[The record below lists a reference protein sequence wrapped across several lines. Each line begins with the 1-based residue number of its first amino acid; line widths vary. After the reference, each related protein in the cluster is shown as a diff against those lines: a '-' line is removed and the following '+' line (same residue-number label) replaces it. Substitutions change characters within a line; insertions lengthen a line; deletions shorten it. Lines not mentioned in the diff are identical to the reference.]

1 MRFICFMT
9 KLLIL
14 NIVAL
19 IFNRYIKNEKYEF
32 SFFIYCF
39 TKKNIQRNG
48 FDGNST
54 QTNNKGSFESVKGN
68 PRIISLGINNINNYV
83 ENGISS
89 NNNECTFESDK
100 KMQENRNPE
109 LHNSNNSYSYTQI
122 NSKSFNINNE
132 HTNKKKDNKNKTEK
146 IPIIYTSI
154 DHIKKF
160 SHIKGKLK
168 LVYIRSFYDGNKKE
182 LYEGKFQFYKN
193 NIIYV
198 TTFAV
203 VKNSLKYNF
212 DKTDKWF
219 IAYMNILQKNNYNI
233 TVRCKG
239 IEKYYGLISFS
250 NYELE
255 RFENLRK
262 LLKSKLNITYDHLLY
277 NLNNFYSA
285 KRKFLEFINFRLIHP
300 GFQFIE
306 KTKNTY
312 YDIQSYNQNKET
324 FKKFN
329 LSYDYISTSYRIL
342 IQKNF
347 TKTADDIFLL
357 YALFRDKLIESEES
371 NEVIIFKTD
380 DNNIF
385 TYDEKYS
392 EEIKILNKNFEI
404 EILMGE
410 DGYKNENTKHY
421 FHLND
426 YYSLHLELQNKGVIK
441 YDFIYTWLSK
451 YFINNIKYKYFYL
464 NFYNTRSFVSMEN
477 VLHDINFH
485 VPIHYNFIEKGRK
498 NYEVN
503 EAKTQNEAL
512 KTSNKINESKEKQ
525 IKKTSIKYNSPLG
538 RNKIF
543 ARNFLGFYS
552 NKEKVYTN
560 SKKEDKTY
568 FDDDLRDKIYD
579 YEHEDIIGDIGML
592 DSYNSIN
599 IIGMFQGDYTDLFIL
614 NWLSGNNI
622 LCVVTPVQY
631 KEIHYNTVLSSY
643 FNVLNKMKYGY
654 DKNVFMISEDS
665 KGIIINANFYP
676 HYSNIKLFYNDENN
690 DIFEEELKSYF
701 LLIHFLLNSN
711 NSPCRDYKNVK
722 YFYDEQ
728 TFNIYNL
735 DFISNTLFYLVS
747 ECALKLLNWDIPLGI
762 INKNEN
768 YINVYIFNASL
779 KYTTKKIHHHGFKL
793 RILNNEDAS
802 KFSMVYNKSI
812 IDNYD
817 LKYDFFFKVASN
829 IFVLHSLGLVH
840 RNIKADN
847 YLFQIK
853 KNIDDQHVNAIL
865 RGFGN
870 IIEEGGYGK
879 FKGSYIYAAPEQIN
893 SYFNYSIY
901 NLKSDIFSLGLSL
914 STIFLK
920 GKFIHKYVENKI
932 IMPQEKDENSIL
944 KRNPLAQLWI
954 KTGNIFTSGGF
965 ILFKR
970 KICLKFKVKV
980 IEKQLSKKYIYEWF
994 EQNCSSISYSKLD
1007 ELNNMFKTIQN
1018 IRRLNINLKNYKYNE
1033 KRYYGNLASKNFNH
1047 EPPQKLSTSDS
1058 PIIHRF
1064 MDDIKSSDSNDE
1076 SKSNSNDGNRNY
1088 ISFYPFD
1095 LELKCQNFKLDYK
1108 VNDQKSKGKSDDNN
1122 MDRQN
1127 SDILYFPQPKG
1138 KKYKNKNEN
1147 EDILVNNNNKDD
1159 KNNETIVQ
1167 NNKLFKEIDYT
1178 YLIDHNIKEYIKG
1191 CHNLKYGIIGTIMKN
1206 FSIEFEKYRPQ
1217 IFDIYLLFKNKLIY
1231 LKNKESNNEG
1241 ILSIL
1246 QKISEPDIN
1255 TILKEKIYSKFYNI
1269 NKMVLLKTLIFY
1281 GYFTL
1286 HERLSYEFKMYELQN
1301 FPLNEDNEDIFET
1314 VIIKSMN
1321 RTDFNEFS
1329 NLLLIQD
1336 IYNNYQR
1343 EVEYSNIHINLYI
1356 VRDAIYTID
1365 TAQLYN
1371 IVNHDGVKK
1380 YRQIDFKNRMD
1391 FRLNKRKKKKLNQ
1404 IIDNELNFSI
1414 LNPDY
1419 KSIFHMKFEYKHP
1432 IINSFIIKV
1441 DNYIKRD
1448 MNIKL
1453 AAILNEMFWGLKKNC
1468 KCINYTHMHAY
1479 YQDKNSILNYGSE
1492 QNRLI
1497 DLHKP
1502 IGNIFNNFSQ
1512 NNVDMSNVN
1521 IINPMDIHLDILLR
1535 NSVHLIDKKIL
1546 LDCGKKLKGK
1556 SNIYMPNISSMR
1568 KNKTIKIKIGIN
1580 SSMFFYLSFNL
1591 SLLRSQD
1598 VHLKN
1603 IIYYI
1608 YKKYKSK
1615 LDKKFS
1621 FPYIIGKENEKGI
1634 PFNCLMIN
1642 ENNTF
1647 FYNNVTKNFVKETSL
1662 NKLLFAL
1669 YNVNIMDPSYI
1680 IKSSINYYNHRGN
1693 DSILLSIVTICNVI
1707 YNEKNENNNNMNE
1720 SEYFLKNIDDIYF
1733 DDNRKDEYNNGI
1745 NISKKEAL
1753 KNIKKENKNIIK
1765 IIHRNSTYY
1774 YRAVNCLSFLNN
1786 EFITFH
1792 NDNNITNVFDKI
1804 IIQSSIIFENQTKK
1818 LREKHL
1824 NIYINKTINFNII
1837 SNIVNF
1843 QKYEDQM
1850 YTLSDFIYE
1859 IFHWALLNLQNNG
1872 ENKCTYL
1879 YNRQNASMFD
1889 MILGITTSEGRKF
1902 ILYKHTEGLITF
1914 LFYNILKNQEFN
1926 KYTSE
1931 ILEMAIKL
1939 HNVKIYFV
1947 ISGKTNKTYPFFSNI
1962 FKISKKSTQENVVK
1976 CLKQL
1981 KGKNVN
1987 LLGDVV
1993 NEDLYIPIKIKFM
2006 NKNIV
2011 YNMSKNTFY
2020 KLLYD
2025 FNNNKADIS
2034 YKKEL
2039 PIYALSNLYEIQ
2051 NKFQFLFLNCLRHYI
2066 DIPSKLIK
2074 NDNLFS
2080 AKISQ
2085 MFYENLNKENLIHKN
2100 NYSNTVDQI
2109 ITYINST
2116 FTDNVF
2122 TIEHCIPFFPNTITP
2137 GIYTYFIF
2145 KIFVFS

>member
-1 MRFICFMT
+1 MFCLILKTKIFIVCYYYLQIMKFICFMT

-14 NIVAL
+14 NTVVL
-19 IFNRYIKNEKYEF
+19 IFNRHIKNENYEF

-48 FDGNST
+48 FNGNLAQASS
-54 QTNNKGSFESVKGN
+54 KGS
-68 PRIISLGINNINNYV
+68 L
-83 ENGISS
+83 
-89 NNNECTFESDK
+89 ESDE
-100 KMQENRNPE
+100 KMRENRNPE
-109 LHNSNNSYSYTQI
+109 LYNDNSYSYTQI
-122 NSKSFNINNE
+122 NSKSFNINNKYPNQDKS
-132 HTNKKKDNKNKTEK
+132 NKSKTEK
-146 IPIIYTSI
+146 IPIIYSSI
-154 DHIKKF
+154 DQIKRF

-212 DKTDKWF
+212 DKASKWF
-219 IAYMNILQKNNYNI
+219 IAYMNVLQKNNYNI

-239 IEKYYGLISFS
+239 IEKYYGSISFN
-250 NYELE
+250 NYELKL
-255 RFENLRK
+255 FENLRK
-262 LLKSKLNITYDHLLY
+262 SLKSKLNITYDHLLY

-285 KRKFLEFINFRLIHP
+285 KRKFLEIINFRLIHP
-300 GFQFIE
+300 GFQFII
-306 KTKNTY
+306 KTRNIY
-312 YDIQSYNQNKET
+312 HDIQSYNHNKET
-324 FKKFN
+324 FKKLN
-329 LSYDYISTSYRIL
+329 LSYDSIGTSYRVLMQRNI
-342 IQKNF
+342 
-347 TKTADDIFLL
+347 TKTAEDRFLL
-357 YALFRDKLIESEES
+357 YALLRDKLIESEES
-371 NEVIIFKTD
+371 EEVIVFKTD

-404 EILMGE
+404 EILIGE
-410 DGYKNENTKHY
+410 DGYKNENIKHH
-421 FHLND
+421 FHWND
-426 YYSLHLELQNKGVIK
+426 YYPLHLELQNKGVIK

-451 YFINNIKYKYFYL
+451 YFIDNVKYKYFYL
-464 NFYNTRSFVSMEN
+464 NFYNTKSFVNMEN
-477 VLHDINFH
+477 EFHDINFH
-485 VPIHYNFIEKGRK
+485 APKDYNFIEKGQQ
-498 NYEVN
+498 NYEIN
-503 EAKTQNEAL
+503 ETKTQNEGL
-512 KTSNKINESKEKQ
+512 KIGNKINEPKEKQ
-525 IKKTSIKYNSPLG
+525 IKRAPVKSDSPLG
-538 RNKIF
+538 RNN
-543 ARNFLGFYS
+543 NFKPSFLEFYS

-560 SKKEDKTY
+560 SGKDKKY

-579 YEHEDIIGDIGML
+579 DEHEDIIRNVGML
-592 DSYNSIN
+592 DSYNHIN
-599 IIGMFQGDYTDLFIL
+599 IIGMFQGDYNDLFIL

-622 LCVVTPVQY
+622 LCVITPEHY
-631 KEIHYNTVLSSY
+631 KEIHYNTILSSY
-643 FNVLNKMKYGY
+643 FTVLNKMEHGY

-665 KGIIINANFYP
+665 KWLIINANFYP
-676 HYSNIKLFYNDENN
+676 HYSYIKLFYNDEDN

-768 YINVYIFNASL
+768 YINLYIFNASL
-779 KYTTKKIHHHGFKL
+779 KYTNKKIHHQGFKL
-793 RILNNEDAS
+793 RILNDEDPF
-802 KFSMVYNKSI
+802 KYPMFYNKPI

-817 LKYDFFFKVASN
+817 LKYDFFLKVVSN

-840 RNIKADN
+840 RNIKPDN
-847 YLFQIK
+847 YLSQIK
-853 KNIDDQHVNAIL
+853 KYIDDDQVNVIL
-865 RGFGN
+865 RSFDT

-920 GKFIHKYVENKI
+920 RKFVHKYVENGI
-932 IMPQEKDENSIL
+932 RIPQENHVNSIL
-944 KRNPLAQLWI
+944 KRNPLAYLWI
-954 KTGNIFTSGGF
+954 KTGKLFTSGGF
-965 ILFKR
+965 NLFKR
-970 KICLKFKVKV
+970 KIYLKFNAKV

-994 EQNCSSISYSKLD
+994 ERKCSAISYNQLD
-1007 ELNNMFKTIQN
+1007 ELNKLFKTIQN
-1018 IRRLNINLKNYKYNE
+1018 IRRLNINSKSHKYNE
-1033 KRYYGNLASKNFNH
+1033 KRYYGNLVSKDYNQEH
-1047 EPPQKLSTSDS
+1047 PSKMSTTGS

-1064 MDDIKSSDSNDE
+1064 RDDIKSSGSNDE
-1076 SKSNSNDGNRNY
+1076 NQNY
-1088 ISFYPFD
+1088 VSFYPFN

-1108 VNDQKSKGKSDDNN
+1108 VNNQKRKDKYDDNN
-1122 MDRQN
+1122 MDSQDI
-1127 SDILYFPQPKG
+1127 DILYFPKSKG
-1138 KKYKNKNEN
+1138 EEYRNKKENKESV
-1147 EDILVNNNNKDD
+1147 INNSNKDD
-1159 KNNETIVQ
+1159 KTDETIMRS
-1167 NNKLFKEIDYT
+1167 NNLFKEIDYT
-1178 YLIDHNIKEYIKG
+1178 YLIEHNIKKYVKD
-1191 CHNLKYGIIGTIMKN
+1191 CHSLKYGIIGTIMKI

-1217 IFDIYLLFKNKLIY
+1217 IFDIYLLFKNKLAY
-1231 LKNKESNNEG
+1231 LKNKESKNEDT
-1241 ILSIL
+1241 LSIL
-1246 QKISEPDIN
+1246 QKISEPDIDK
-1255 TILKEKIYSKFYNI
+1255 ILKERIHSKFYNI
-1269 NKMVLLKTLIFY
+1269 NKMVLLKTLIYY
-1281 GYFTL
+1281 GHFTL
-1286 HERLSYEFKMYELQN
+1286 HERLSYEFKMYELQY
-1301 FPLNEDNEDIFET
+1301 FPLSEDSEDTFET

-1365 TAQLYN
+1365 TAQLNN
-1371 IVNHDGVKK
+1371 IINRDVIKK

-1391 FRLNKRKKKKLNQ
+1391 FRLYKRKKNKLNQ
-1404 IIDNELNFSI
+1404 IIDNELKFSI

-1448 MNIKL
+1448 MGIKL
-1453 AAILNEMFWGLKKNC
+1453 AVVLNEMFWGLKNNC

-1479 YQDKNSILNYGSE
+1479 YQDNNSILNYGNE

-1512 NNVDMSNVN
+1512 NNIDISNADAT
-1521 IINPMDIHLDILLR
+1521 NPMDIHLDILLR
-1535 NSVHLIDKKIL
+1535 NSVYLIDKKIL
-1546 LDCGKKLKGK
+1546 LHCGKRLKGEG
-1556 SNIYMPNISSMR
+1556 NTYMPSLSSMR

-1591 SLLRSQD
+1591 SLLRSQEI
-1598 VHLKN
+1598 HLKN

-1615 LDKKFS
+1615 LDKQFS
-1621 FPYIIGKENEKGI
+1621 FPYIIGKINGKDR
-1634 PFNCLMIN
+1634 PFNCLMVN

-1647 FYNNVTKNFVKETSL
+1647 FYNNVTKKIVKETSL
-1662 NKLLFAL
+1662 NKLIFAL
-1669 YNVNIMDPSYI
+1669 YNVDIMDPSYI
-1680 IKSSINYYNHRGN
+1680 VKSSINYYNHREN

-1707 YNEKNENNNNMNE
+1707 YNEKNENNNNKNE
-1720 SEYFLKNIDDIYF
+1720 SDYFFKNPNDLYF
-1733 DDNRKDEYNNGI
+1733 DDNQKDEYNNGI

-1753 KNIKKENKNIIK
+1753 KNIKKNNKNIITITHK
-1765 IIHRNSTYY
+1765 NSTYY
-1774 YRAVNCLSFLNN
+1774 YRVVNCLSFLNN
-1786 EFITFH
+1786 EVITFH
-1792 NDNNITNVFDKI
+1792 NDDNITNVFDKI
-1804 IIQSSIIFENQTKK
+1804 IIQSSIIFGNQTNK
-1818 LREKHL
+1818 LRKNHT
-1824 NIYINKTINFNII
+1824 NIHINKTINFNII
-1837 SNIVNF
+1837 SNIVNL

-1850 YTLSDFIYE
+1850 HTLPDFIYE
-1859 IFHWALLNLQNNG
+1859 IFHWAILNLQHNG
-1872 ENKCTYL
+1872 ESKCTYL
-1879 YNRQNASMFD
+1879 FNRQNASMFN
-1889 MILGITTSEGRKF
+1889 MILGITTKEGRKF

-1914 LFYNILKNQEFN
+1914 LFYNILKNQESN

-1931 ILEMAIKL
+1931 KLEMAIKL
-1939 HNVKIYFV
+1939 HNVKIYF
-1947 ISGKTNKTYPFFSNI
+1947 IIRDKTNRAYPFFSNI
-1962 FKISKKSTQENVVK
+1962 FKMPKRGPQENFVK

-2020 KLLYD
+2020 KLIYN
-2025 FNNNKADIS
+2025 FNNNKVDIR
-2034 YKKEL
+2034 YRKEL
-2039 PIYALSNLYEIQ
+2039 PIHALSNLHEIQ
-2051 NKFQFLFLNCLRHYI
+2051 NKFQFLFLKCLRHYI
-2066 DIPSKLIK
+2066 DIPNKLIK

-2080 AKISQ
+2080 VKISQ
-2085 MFYENLNKENLIHKN
+2085 MFYKKLNKENFIHKN
-2100 NYSNTVDQI
+2100 NHSHTVDQM
-2109 ITYINST
+2109 ITYINSI

-2122 TIEHCIPFFPNTITP
+2122 TIEHFCLNIFNCILFFPNAITP
-2137 GIYTYFIF
+2137 DAYAYFMF
-2145 KIFVFS
+2145 KIFIFS